1 MIVFLFINPFVSLSV
16 LPNSK
21 LFNPVYV
28 GVLSWTFLFV
38 VEPVA
43 VVLSLIRPS
52 EDAVALLEIFDIVSF
67 VAAAVFP
74 G

>member
-1 MIVFLFINPFVSLSV
+1 MIVFLFINPFVSFSV

-21 LFNPVYV
+21 LLNPVYV
-28 GVLSWTFLFV
+28 GILSWTFLFV

-52 EDAVALLEIFDIVSF
+52 EDAVALLEIFNVVSF

>member
-1 MIVFLFINPFVSLSV
+1 MIVLFFINPFVSFSV

-21 LFNPVYV
+21 LFNPIYV
-28 GVLSWTFLFV
+28 GILSWTFLFV

-52 EDAVALLEIFDIVSF
+52 EDAVALLEIFDVVSF
-67 VAAAVFP
+67 VATAVFP